1 MKAMRDYDPTDKF
14 GTMPEIP
21 QPDDDNEETFEFR
34 ALEGAIKLL
43 GFYLIFFIVIT
54 VMCFIV
60 KYGHLL

>member
-1 MKAMRDYDPTDKF
+1 MNDYDLYNRYSL
-14 GTMPEIP
+14 MEEIP
-21 QPDDDNEETFEFR
+21 QTDDDNEETFEFR

-54 VMCFIV
+54 VACFIV

>member
-1 MKAMRDYDPTDKF
+1 MTDYHLYDRY
-14 GTMPEIP
+14 GLMPEMP
-21 QPDDDNEETFEFR
+21 QPDDDSEETFEFR

-54 VMCFIV
+54 VVCFIV

>member
-1 MKAMRDYDPTDKF
+1 MTDYDLYDRY
-14 GTMPEIP
+14 GIMPEIP
-21 QPDDDNEETFEFR
+21 HPDDDNEETFEFR

-54 VMCFIV
+54 LICFIV

>member
-1 MKAMRDYDPTDKF
+1 MTDYDLYDRYGLMDKIQ
-14 GTMPEIP
+14 E
-21 QPDDDNEETFEFR
+21 PDDDNEETFEFR

-54 VMCFIV
+54 LICFIV

>member
-1 MKAMRDYDPTDKF
+1 MRDYDLYDRY
-14 GTMPEIP
+14 GLMPEMP
-21 QPDDDNEETFEFR
+21 QPDDNNEETFEFR

-54 VMCFIV
+54 VVCFIV

>member
-1 MKAMRDYDPTDKF
+1 MTDYDLYDRYGLMDKIQ
-14 GTMPEIP
+14 E
-21 QPDDDNEETFEFR
+21 PDDDNEETFEFR

-54 VMCFIV
+54 VVCFIV